1 MYLQDGDEEGIP
13 ELLSADGVA
22 TLSGE
27 GAIGLDTVVQADKDP
42 DEDDR
47 QPSCEAVVALEEA
60 GGGSV
65 CERLAVIGCT
75 HLWW

>member
-1 MYLQDGDEEGIP
+1 MYSQDGDEEGIP

-42 DEDDR
+42 DEDD
-47 QPSCEAVVALEEA
+47 EE
-60 GGGSV
+60 GGGPMIMPLYS
-65 CERLAVIGCT
+65 AAGTIG
-75 HLWW
+75 